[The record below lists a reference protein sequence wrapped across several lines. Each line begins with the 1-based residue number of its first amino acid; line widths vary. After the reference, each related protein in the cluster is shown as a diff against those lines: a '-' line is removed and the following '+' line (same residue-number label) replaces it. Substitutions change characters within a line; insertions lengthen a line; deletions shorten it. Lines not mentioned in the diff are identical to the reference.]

1 MSVVPRPPFS
11 RRASTARWDAI
22 VVGSGIGGCVAAA
35 YLARAGERVRVLERN
50 ERLGGALSS
59 HSRDGF
65 KFDLGSHL
73 VARGD
78 RGPIG
83 QILRELSLD
92 SPRLLRHPIPVRSR
106 GMFDLTAPEHRSG
119 LLHTAFEAAAGL
131 GLDRRQ
137 RLHAAHVLVDAL
149 TFTPPE
155 LARWN
160 DRSLEDF
167 LRRYTDDPRVYFLV
181 SFLAS
186 IFFVL
191 PPWQVAA
198 GEAIQ
203 ALRTVVRDYALSYVE
218 GGMDALPHALLNFAV
233 ARGAEVAVDAEVL
246 RLERGVGGWW
256 VHTREDTVF
265 APKVILGIAPV
276 HAVELLPRAEVPAAW
291 RDRIRALAPSGN
303 AHQLRVALSRPLV
316 DEGCLIGGISLSR
329 RPLSTLSFELM
340 HDTVERLARGEIADP
355 LPVYAPVPSNYD
367 PSLAPPGCQLLI
379 ASIYGP
385 STEAPVDPPE
395 AWHRAGLKALA
406 SVIPG
411 FDDALLFSEL
421 ASVPTLGRWMGRTS
435 NAAVAVGQA
444 PGQVGTHALGVRTP
458 LAGVSLCG
466 DGVGAGGI
474 GLERAALSGRAA
486 ALAAVQRPPTRPS
499 WASWSLQG

>member
-1 MSVVPRPPFS
+1 MSAVPRPPVT

-35 YLARAGERVRVLERN
+35 YLARAGDRVLVLERN
-50 ERLGGALSS
+50 DRLGGALAS
-59 HSRDGF
+59 HVRDGF

-78 RGPIG
+78 RGPMG
-83 QILRELSLD
+83 QILRELSLG
-92 SPRLLRHPIPVRSR
+92 SPRLLRHAIPVRSR
-106 GMFDLTAPEHRSG
+106 GMFELTAPAHRSG
-119 LLHTAFEAAAGL
+119 LLHTAFEAADGL

-137 RLHAAHVLVDAL
+137 RLRAAHLLIDAL

-167 LRRYTDDPRVYFLV
+167 LRRYVDDPRVYFLV
-181 SFLAS
+181 AFLAS

-191 PPWQVAA
+191 PPWQIAA
-198 GEAIQ
+198 GEAIH
-203 ALRTVVRDYALSYVE
+203 ALRTVLRDYALSYVE
-218 GGMDALPHALLNFAV
+218 GGMDALPHALLDLAV
-233 ARGAEVAVDAEVL
+233 ARGGEICVDAEVH
-246 RLERGVGGWW
+246 RLERAAGGWW
-256 VHTREDTVF
+256 VHTRTDTVF
-265 APKVILGIAPV
+265 APNVILDVAPV
-276 HAVELLPRAEVPAAW
+276 QALELLPRAEVPDPW
-291 RDRIRALAPSGN
+291 RDRLRALAPSGN

-316 DEGCLIGGISLSR
+316 DEGCLIGGISRSR
-329 RPLSTLSFELM
+329 RPLSTLRFELM
-340 HDTVERLARGEIADP
+340 HDTVERLARGEISDP

-379 ASIYGP
+379 ASVYGP

-395 AWHRAGLKALA
+395 AWHRAGLEALA

-421 ASVPTLGRWMGRTS
+421 VSVPTLGRWMGRTS
-435 NAAVAVGQA
+435 NAAIAVGQA
-444 PGQVGTHALGVRTP
+444 PGQVGSAALGVRTP
-458 LAGVSLCG
+458 LRGVSLCG

-474 GLERAALSGRAA
+474 GIERAALSGRAA
-486 ALAAVQRPPTRPS
+486 ALAAVQRPDRRPS
-499 WASWSLQG
+499 WVSWSLQG